1 MIEMGKVIEVKKDI
15 AIVQVESKRECSSC
29 TMTKFCELT
38 ERGKRC
44 IETEKMP
51 GTKVGDKVKIKVAG
65 ELLLKGTTLLFLIP
79 AISFIFGAVIGQMV
93 MEGIVFSLILGILFL
108 VVAFLILHF
117 FDKKL
122 AEKKNKPKIIAIL
135 SS

>member
-1 MIEMGKVIEVKKDI
+1 MIEVGKVIEVKKDI
-15 AIVQVESKRECSSC
+15 AIVQLESKKECSSC
-29 TMTKFCELT
+29 TMAKFCELV
-38 ERGKRC
+38 ERRKRC